1 MQSICNKH
9 LIQYIFILWFVLSLF
24 HTTSVSLAIAQSDAV
39 DENQEL
45 SLIEYRALLADVIEI
60 LDAPNESQS
69 DVQRLELAQQML
81 NTVKRVKLSS
91 GMTIHPEPL
100 ITNERIDPAE
110 DIEIARSRVRLVAQ
124 QLESAQNDQTYTR
137 LALLQE
143 VFERPEF
150 NRPPTL
156 RERFFNWLDEQLD
169 RFFPERGVGL
179 RNTGLTRTLLEIIGW
194 LLAIVGVG
202 LVAAMLIYWFRGITG
217 SFVQNFNLQI
227 DDSRGDHLPL
237 TSQEARERASSLA
250 QVGNYRQAVRQLYL
264 SALLLLEENGAIRH
278 DRSLTNREVLN
289 RIQEQQPVRD
299 HLRPVVETFDDVWY
313 GIREPD
319 RNTFDNYQREIDHL
333 SQVVDDQQESVNPH

>member
-1 MQSICNKH
+1 M
-9 LIQYIFILWFVLSLF
+9 SLF